1 MSSQRRKMLNRLKD
15 FDDSSGDDKLNLEKQ
30 NKMNFNEKEKEK
42 DEIRKAIVHIM
53 KQQRI

>member
-1 MSSQRRKMLNRLKD
+1 MPSQRRKMLNRLTD

-42 DEIRKAIVHIM
+42 DEIR
-53 KQQRI
+53 

>member
-1 MSSQRRKMLNRLKD
+1 MPSQRRKMLNRLKD

>member
-1 MSSQRRKMLNRLKD
+1 MPSQRRTMLNRLKD

-42 DEIRKAIVHIM
+42 DEIR
-53 KQQRI
+53 

>member
-1 MSSQRRKMLNRLKD
+1 MLNRLKD

-42 DEIRKAIVHIM
+42 DEIR
-53 KQQRI
+53 